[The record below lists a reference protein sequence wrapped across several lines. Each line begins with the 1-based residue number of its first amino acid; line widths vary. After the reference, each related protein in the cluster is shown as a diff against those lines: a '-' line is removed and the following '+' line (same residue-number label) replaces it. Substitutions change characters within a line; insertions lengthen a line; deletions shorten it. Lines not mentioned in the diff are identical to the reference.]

1 MGKRVLVFSNSV
13 WAPTGYGGQT
23 KQLTSRLVKDGYEVA
38 VHANWGLSGAPQNHA
53 GMTIFPGGAHP
64 YSLDTADFIAHTW
77 LDGHDGIVIVLYDT
91 WPLLEHAELYKGL
104 RAYYWAP
111 IDHDPVPPK
120 VLAWVREHP
129 TIAMSKW
136 GQQKL
141 AAAGVTSDY
150 IPHAIETSIF
160 RPTPSDMRTVLR
172 VPEDAHVSLALMA
185 NIGQSPVRKAWFE
198 NLIAWGTFAAQHEDA
213 YLYIHTQ
220 LQHPRGVDLASC
232 IIAWGLPQDRVRVV
246 DQGAY
251 ANGFIAQDDL
261 TRIISAG
268 DVLLMATAGEG
279 FGVPAI
285 EAQACGVPVIGTDFS
300 AQSEVIGAGWKVPY
314 APLWDYFQ
322 MAMQASPSIPAI
334 VDALEKSYATKQDPA
349 ADAALRAAAVAK
361 AAEYD
366 ADRVY
371 ADYWRPWLD
380 KVFHVEE
387 PRVGMSNAAK
397 RRARKAAKAA

>member
-1 MGKRVLVFSNSV
+1 
-13 WAPTGYGGQT
+13 
-23 KQLTSRLVKDGYEVA
+23 
-38 VHANWGLSGAPQNHA
+38 
-53 GMTIFPGGAHP
+53 MTIFPGGAHP

-104 RAYYWAP
+104 RAFYWAP

-150 IPHAIETSIF
+150 IPHAIETSVF